1 MKKKLIIIFITLIAL
16 CITFVSIAASVKIE
30 YNYNLSVETPSF
42 SINNDST
49 LTTSTSNNSYTIDTS
64 ASYVDIL
71 TISSDTYTVLEKQL
85 ISSVSG
91 LDSTTTK
98 VFPNTIVYT
107 KDSNTY
113 TVTYHNEYVKSLEGL
128 KTINY
133 SKFYNNIFSYS
144 KNTNNLSLRIIFID
158 SFKIDEEVTI
168 KAPVSITILKNLT
181 LSSNLNIINSYAG
194 NYDITLFDSSINTD
208 NSSKIIINRENAN
221 YKYDTNEVIELN
233 NSISI
238 DSAKN
243 FILEYIPNYLN
254 QDIYLPK
261 TFLSS
266 NINYDYYVLD
276 SDNAEHSFS
285 GSLTEVNDYITKNK
299 LSVKVNVTKGNTSE
313 SVQKEVIVGNNAEAL
328 NLILTEELSSTNN
341 QLNYDLLMLLQSLNI
356 TCDIKFSKGTNFDI
370 VINNSVVTS
379 DTTISYDKTNNY
391 YKLADIK
398 VCSIIIRRTSID
410 SSSFTLN
417 LNGEDITIYLSGA
430 TKPEIL
436 DYIKS
441 YIHAYIVTSDNIPY
455 DILNIKDDIL
465 YIGTTSLSISTADLF
480 TDFKLSIIDTSG
492 NAFTSYTKPTDSTIL
507 VDSSAIFTTLSLN
520 YYDGEELLF
529 STPIK
534 KSLNSNSG
542 DDTGFESNNPFDSIF
557 SSSTNW
563 LTNNTFEM
571 PSNSNYSGIYAK
583 INITKINGVAYDTTY
598 TQSISVRG
606 TTYNAYTHKMIRV
619 TGAGT
624 TASNDSSYTKNI
636 NFAIDYDYV
645 PNFDSIIQVECLLYN
660 NDAGGEITATHI
672 YTFTIPGILKCG
684 NNTDGQTTTPFV
696 FTSSTLYSDV
706 LLYFKTNSNTGYF
719 VDIDSNTSYIL
730 ANAKYA
736 SEISI
741 SGESESIDTNGIEYF
756 TYTTS
761 ITIEDYTITDLTAF
775 TYLEDSS
782 LVNLKLDNDN
792 ITSSIL
798 GTNLYN
804 IRLNNLSLKDND
816 LSGIS
821 SFKGLFFRTITEI
834 NLNSSK
840 LTTISGIDSL
850 VNLVSLY
857 IESNNIKNFE
867 PIKNLDYL
875 TDVYLYN
882 NTIDENNYYGT
893 DGLVSE
899 VVYFWVLKTNSTTIH
914 KGLEDTNNYTLN
926 ESNDYNSMLL
936 YLNAIS
942 IPTKLSSYEYEDL
955 VTNLN
960 ANDIYIE
967 ADLRSSGSIIAK
979 YSLDSITLYREF
991 YVEVI
996 S

>member
-1 MKKKLIIIFITLIAL
+1 MKKKFIIVFIILIAL

-42 SINNDST
+42 SINDDGTLSPST
-49 LTTSTSNNSYTIDTS
+49 NNNFTIDTS

-71 TISSDTYTVLEKQL
+71 TISSDTYIVEKKL
-85 ISSVSG
+85 ISSISG

-98 VFPNTIVYT
+98 VFPNTIVYK
-107 KDSNTY
+107 KDSNSY
-113 TVTYHNEYVKSLEGL
+113 TVTYHNEYVKSLDEL

-144 KNTNNLSLRIIFID
+144 KNTNNLSLRIIFIA
-158 SFKIDEEVTI
+158 SFEINEEVTI
-168 KAPVSITILKNLT
+168 QAPVSITILKDLT

-194 NYDITLFDSSINTD
+194 NYDITLDDSSINTD
-208 NSSKIIINRENAN
+208 NSSKIIINSENAN
-221 YKYDTNEVIELN
+221 YKYDSNKIIELN
-233 NSISI
+233 DSISI
-238 DSAKN
+238 DLAKN

-266 NINYDYYVLD
+266 NISYDYYVID
-276 SDNAEHSFS
+276 SNNTEHSFS
-285 GSLTEVNDYITKNK
+285 GSLTEVNDYITNNK
-299 LSVKVNVTKGNTSE
+299 LTIKVNVIKGNTSE
-313 SVQKEVIVGNNAEAL
+313 SIQKEVIVGNNAKSL
-328 NLILTEELSSTNN
+328 NLILTKELSETNN
-341 QLNYDLLMLLQSLNI
+341 LHNYDLLMLLQSLNI
-356 TCDIKFSKGTNFDI
+356 TCDIKFTKGTNFDI
-370 VINNSVVTS
+370 VINNSVVES
-379 DTTISYDKTNNY
+379 DTTITFDETNNY
-391 YKLADIK
+391 YKLSDTK
-398 VCSIIIRRTSID
+398 VSSIIIRRTSID
-410 SSSFTLN
+410 ASSFSLN
-417 LNGEDITIYLSGA
+417 INGEDITIYLSGA

-455 DILNIKDDIL
+455 DILNIKDDAL
-465 YIGTTSLSISTADLF
+465 YIGSTALSISTSDLF
-480 TDFKLSIIDTSG
+480 TDFKFSIVDTSG
-492 NAFTSYTKPTDSTIL
+492 NKFTSYTTPTSSTIL
-507 VDSSAIFTTLSLN
+507 VDSSASFTTLSLN
-520 YYDGEELLF
+520 YYDGDELLF

-571 PSNSNYSGIYAK
+571 PSNSSYSGIYAK
-583 INITKINGVAYDTTY
+583 INITKINGVAYDTTH
-598 TQSISVRG
+598 TESISVRG
-606 TTYNAYTHKMIRV
+606 STYNAYTHKMITI

-624 TASNDSSYTKNI
+624 AASNDSSYTKNI
-636 NFAIDYDYV
+636 NFVIDYAYV

-684 NNTDGQTTTPFV
+684 NNTESSTTTPFV
-696 FTSSTLYSDV
+696 FTSSTLYSDLV
-706 LLYFKTNSNTGYF
+706 SYFKTNNNTGYY

-730 ANAKYA
+730 SNAKYA
-736 SEISI
+736 NEIEI

-756 TYTTS
+756 TYTKTL
-761 ITIEDYTITDLTAF
+761 TIQNYTITDLTAF

-782 LVNLKLDNDN
+782 LVNLNLDNDN
-792 ITSSIL
+792 IKSAIL
-798 GTNLYN
+798 DHNLYY
-804 IRLNNLSLKDND
+804 IRLNTLSLKNND
-816 LSGIS
+816 LSGIL

-834 NLNSSK
+834 NLNNSK

-850 VNLVSLY
+850 VNLICLR

-867 PIKNLDYL
+867 SIKNLEYL

-882 NTIDENNYYGT
+882 NILDDNSKNYYGT
-893 DGLVSE
+893 NGLVSE
-899 VVYFWVLKTNSTTIH
+899 VVYFWVLKTNSTTVH
-914 KGLEDTNNYTLN
+914 KGLEDTNNYILN

-942 IPTKLSSYEYEDL
+942 IPTIISSYEYEDL

-967 ADLRSSGSIIAK
+967 ADLRSSGSIIVK
-979 YSLDSITLYREF
+979 YSLDSVTLYREF

-996 S
+996 Q